1 MRQSVRAGF
10 FPARRANDV
19 SCVPS
24 DGSSTQNAWLRYVA
38 QSHGSA
44 QTSPFR
50 AGLRFRFQFAKYKTA
65 CRTGLALPFRLF
77 CSDYKRAAFPMQR
90 LRLTSTTTGKKSKD
104 IRQRLFAHIGGS
116 MVYCGQGFP
125 AGQCHQLKTGAFVL
139 CEKTAKQMQLVGAG
153 LCSARQDTPN
163 YRKSSANPYALTR
176 LAVEADA
183 HIGPAECTV
192 FTGIYGEFVTSQWAD
207 RVVGPY
213 NNPSHSL
220 WGRTTLSARG
230 MYRFYGNLRR
240 IHSCPLHPK
249 R

>member
-1 MRQSVRAGF
+1 MQAYSEDAEMTFEVY
-10 FPARRANDV
+10 ARGWLERETKYAPYDRILPTFARNR
-19 SCVPS
+19 VP
-24 DGSSTQNAWLRYVA
+24 GV
-38 QSHGSA
+38 
-44 QTSPFR
+44 
-50 AGLRFRFQFAKYKTA
+50 
-65 CRTGLALPFRLF
+65 
-77 CSDYKRAAFPMQR
+77 
-90 LRLTSTTTGKKSKD
+90 
-104 IRQRLFAHIGGS
+104 
-116 MVYCGQGFP
+116 
-125 AGQCHQLKTGAFVL
+125 GQCHQLKTGAFVL

-220 WGRTTLSARG
+220 
-230 MYRFYGNLRR
+230 
-240 IHSCPLHPK
+240 
-249 R
+249 

>member
-1 MRQSVRAGF
+1 MWV
-10 FPARRANDV
+10 
-19 SCVPS
+19 
-24 DGSSTQNAWLRYVA
+24 
-38 QSHGSA
+38 
-44 QTSPFR
+44 
-50 AGLRFRFQFAKYKTA
+50 
-65 CRTGLALPFRLF
+65 CRLP
-77 CSDYKRAAFPMQR
+77 
-90 LRLTSTTTGKKSKD
+90 
-104 IRQRLFAHIGGS
+104 
-116 MVYCGQGFP
+116 V
-125 AGQCHQLKTGAFVL
+125 
-139 CEKTAKQMQLVGAG
+139 
-153 LCSARQDTPN
+153 
-163 YRKSSANPYALTR
+163 
-176 LAVEADA
+176 